1 MFQYLF
7 RFSLTRHIEN
17 SSETIYVL
25 IIMKFQYPRSV
36 DFPGVSIAIIFCF
49 EKKIKLKILIIV
61 FFNQKRNHT
70 AQQHMG
76 NNMLF

>member
-1 MFQYLF
+1 
-7 RFSLTRHIEN
+7 
-17 SSETIYVL
+17 
-25 IIMKFQYPRSV
+25 MKFQSPRSV

-76 NNMLF
+76 NNILF